1 MRAAKGERQ
10 LLITKRAL
18 LLLRRATATY
28 YFTSLQVEQVL
39 EQLAAPARVEACVL
53 FFARVLDLEVHHAP
67 ARLAQL
73 LPQPDQRLQ
82 YRSRIGA
89 ANILNPIQPDA
100 TYELDLRVPED
111 RSVATMLVVLAAE
124 PGENWLDETYNGMP
138 FDLGKE
144 WEKSVPEL
152 GLVNFEFRTGPG
164 APTGVLPPV
173 CLLASCESTTCVAG
187 TADLRL
193 RCDLARRHLMPGK
206 DRWRALAPE
215 LIAPACVRMSP
226 DEFDD
231 TTDRSGLALD
241 ADGTLKPLRAVR
253 AALLPRNLTLSHV
266 ELNATVAGVP

>member
-164 APTGVLPPV
+164 APTAVL
-173 CLLASCESTTCVAG
+173 L
-187 TADLRL
+187 
-193 RCDLARRHLMPGK
+193 
-206 DRWRALAPE
+206 
-215 LIAPACVRMSP
+215 
-226 DEFDD
+226 
-231 TTDRSGLALD
+231 
-241 ADGTLKPLRAVR
+241 
-253 AALLPRNLTLSHV
+253 
-266 ELNATVAGVP
+266 